1 MGGLSGCFVRW
12 FDKLVFGLTVGVV
25 VLSVAWRDDATE
37 VMASELEGL
46 LEHVETRARSQEL
59 PAAEPLQL
67 AVQARQQIDARSV
80 PAAQPFPSWIMHRR
94 PYLVIRI
101 DVPQDRP
108 PSRHGCPE
116 GVSVNVSRSGITV
129 RWLESQQNELVL
141 VEGYELHRRKGTS
154 GQWQSIAKADADGFE
169 LVDRTAPQGVDVWYR
184 VSSQAHE
191 DAAYANK
198 PLPLPADRQ
207 RLMSE
212 PSGPHRVP
220 GRLLV
225 VPDYVEIPD
234 PVSQPGR
241 SRWARIS
248 IYAWDSSR
256 DQWDRG
262 ASSVVTP
269 GARLDDLGA
278 QVVDLGLRHE
288 TVVRLGIRYVRELGW
303 VEIRFDDGREER
315 FDVGTLPQSV
325 GGHRH

>member
-1 MGGLSGCFVRW
+1 MGGLSGLFIRW
-12 FDKLVFGLTVGVV
+12 FDKLVFGLTVGAI
-25 VLSVAWRDDATE
+25 VLSVVWRDAGSDAA
-37 VMASELEGL
+37 ASELESL
-46 LEHVETRARSQEL
+46 LERVETAARSQEL
-59 PAAEPLQL
+59 LAGEPLQFT
-67 AVQARQQIDARSV
+67 AQARQQIDAVSV

-94 PYLVIRI
+94 PYLLVKI
-101 DVPQDRP
+101 DVPLDRP
-108 PSRHGCPE
+108 PSRHGHPE
-116 GVSVNVSRSGITV
+116 GVSVSVSRSGITV
-129 RWLESQQNELVL
+129 RWLESPQNELVK

-154 GQWQSIAKADADGFE
+154 GQWQSIAKTDADGFE
-169 LVDRTAPQGVDVWYR
+169 LVDRSAPQSVDVWYR

-191 DAAYANK
+191 DAEDASK
-198 PLPLPADRQ
+198 PLPLSADRQ
-207 RLMSE
+207 RLISE

-248 IYAWDSSR
+248 IYAWDGSR

-288 TVVRLGIRYVRELGW
+288 TVVRLGVRYVRELGW

-325 GGHRH
+325 GGHRY